1 VDAETYYLLNQ
12 AILNDAA
19 NRMLPPAENAARHA
33 WALEHMKDAPY
44 GGQDYAE
51 QMARHAHFAQV
62 TRSPATDRALAE
74 LEIHY
79 LNVAWRQA
87 IRDHRIA
94 EALVLV
100 ERLSGLKQVTL
111 HDRVDALLKTSVA
124 LRLDQRPREAADYA
138 NRALEIAES
147 AGQRAWAYQELGNA
161 FNTGRRIEEADD
173 AYQQALK
180 LARECGDGRLQ
191 SGALCN
197 LGSIRRQSGRNEE
210 ALVLLNEAL
219 RVAREA
225 GAADYEGTS
234 HLHLGFLCSMRG
246 KRLEA
251 KAEFE
256 RALATLEN
264 TGKEIFRVDAC
275 YHLGDLALQDG
286 DFATAE
292 RYVEL
297 ALAIARRLG
306 YRTGLTQALNIA
318 AMVHDSAGRLGDA
331 IGALREAVSV
341 ARESGDLL
349 NAAVGLTNLGHAL
362 LRASRLDEAE
372 ETFTHAEEAAELGR
386 NTYAA
391 GFAASGLGD
400 VRRARGRLV
409 EAWMTYERA
418 IQLMDVAGFKPGVV
432 RVRAKLGG
440 VMAESGEIDAAVA
453 QLQECVATARQMGL
467 REEYDLATT
476 ELARVRR

>member
-1 VDAETYYLLNQ
+1 VDAETYYLLNHV
-12 AILNDAA
+12 ILSDAA
-19 NRMLPPAENAARHA
+19 NRMLPPAQNAARHA
-33 WALEHMKDAPY
+33 WALEHMKNR
-44 GGQDYAE
+44 QDNACVA
-51 QMARHAHFAQV
+51 QSAHA
-62 TRSPATDRALAE
+62 SPSNATGDTPTE
-74 LEIHY
+74 FEIRY
-79 LNVAWRQA
+79 LSVAWREA

-100 ERLSGLKQVTL
+100 ERLSGLKEVTL

-124 LRLDQRPREAADYA
+124 LRLDQRPREAAEYA
-138 NRALEIAES
+138 ARALELAES
-147 AGQRAWAYQELGNA
+147 ARQRAWAYQELGNA
-161 FNTGRRIEEADD
+161 LNTARRIDEADD

-197 LGSIRRQSGRNEE
+197 LGSIRRQGGRSEE
-210 ALVLLNEAL
+210 ALVLLKEAL

-225 GAADYEGTS
+225 GATDYEGTS
-234 HLHLGFLCSMRG
+234 HLHLGFLCSLRG
-246 KRLEA
+246 KRAEA

-256 RALATLEN
+256 QALAVLEN

-275 YHLGDLALQDG
+275 YHLGDIALQDG

-318 AMVHDSAGRLGDA
+318 AMVHDAAGRRDA
-331 IGALREAVSV
+331 SIAALREAVSV
-341 ARESGDLL
+341 AKENGDLL
-349 NAAVGLTNLGHAL
+349 NAAVGLSNLGYAL
-362 LRASRLDEAE
+362 FRTARLDEAE
-372 ETFTHAEEAAELGR
+372 ETFTQAEEAAELGR

-391 GFAASGLGD
+391 GFAAGGLGD
-400 VRRARGRLV
+400 VRRQRGRLV

-418 IQLMDVAGFKPGVV
+418 IQLMDIAGFKPGVV
-432 RVRAKLGG
+432 RLRAKLGG
-440 VMAESGEIDAAVA
+440 VMAESGEVDAGVA
-453 QLQECVATARQMGL
+453 QLQRCVVTAQEMGL
-467 REEYDLATT
+467 PEEVDFATN
-476 ELARVRR
+476 ELARARR

>member
-1 VDAETYYLLNQ
+1 MDAETYYLLHH
-12 AILNDAA
+12 AVLHDATS
-19 NRMLPPAENAARHA
+19 RLLPPAESAARHA
-33 WALEHMKDAPY
+33 WALGRLKGAAFQDAD
-44 GGQDYAE
+44 QLAHAE
-51 QMARHAHFAQV
+51 RMPHHARLAQ
-62 TRSPATDRALAE
+62 TPAE
-74 LEIHY
+74 LEIGY

-100 ERLSGLKQVTL
+100 ERLSGLKEVTL

-124 LRLDQRPREAADYA
+124 LRLDQRPKEGAEYA
-138 NRALEIAES
+138 TRALELAES
-147 AGQRAWAYQELGNA
+147 KVQRAWAYQELGNA
-161 FNTGRRIEEADD
+161 LNTSRRIEEADD

-191 SGALCN
+191 AGALCN
-197 LGSIRRQSGRNEE
+197 LGSIRRQGGRAEE
-210 ALVLLNEAL
+210 AQVLLKEAL

-234 HLHLGFLCSMRG
+234 HLHLGFLCSLRG
-246 KRLEA
+246 KRAEA

-256 RALATLEN
+256 QALAALEN
-264 TGKEIFRVDAC
+264 TSKEIFRVDAC

-318 AMVHDSAGRLGDA
+318 AMVHDAAGRIDDA

-341 ARESGDLL
+341 ARENGDLL

-362 LRASRLDEAE
+362 LRVSRLDDAE
-372 ETFTHAEEAAELGR
+372 ETFTQAEEAAERGR

-400 VRRARGRLV
+400 VRRKRGRLV

-418 IQLMDVAGFKPGVV
+418 IQLMDIAGFKPGVV

-440 VMAESGEIDAAVA
+440 VMAESGEVEAGVA
-453 QLQECVATARQMGL
+453 QLQECVATAQQMGL